1 MTSSDHASKR
11 RTQPRHTREHDLAE
25 ELATLTTRLRVA
37 SAAHQRLREGIR
49 CEAQALVANRV
60 LCRGGTNAALARLRL
75 PPVDEDE
82 PTDALT
88 FEVTVALQVPAHDTT
103 QAYARALRIV
113 MHAQTHLRD
122 ATADDDPTICVLG
135 AAATSACGQTTFAV
149 EADLH
154 LTLYLECT
162 DGPVPWATARRRLEV
177 DLARLDRVE
186 PDLDTIT
193 LVDARR
199 VGPPDPDGDDPDKY
213 DPDDAWD

>member
-1 MTSSDHASKR
+1 MTSSDHAPER
-11 RTQPRHTREHDLAE
+11 RTTPRPARERDLAE
-25 ELATLTTRLRVA
+25 EVAALTTRLRVV

-49 CEAQALVANRV
+49 YEAQRLVANGV

-75 PPVDEDE
+75 PPLDEDE

-88 FEVTVALQVPAHDTT
+88 FEVTVALQVPAHDAA
-103 QAYARALRIV
+103 QAYARARRIV
-113 MHAQTHLRD
+113 MHDQTHLRD
-122 ATADDDPTICVLG
+122 ATADDPTICVLG
-135 AAATSACGQTTFAV
+135 VEATPACGHTTFTV

-162 DGPVPWATARRRLEV
+162 DGPVPSATARRRLEA
-177 DLARLDRVE
+177 DLARLDRLQ

-193 LVDARR
+193 PVDARR

-213 DPDDAWD
+213 DPDDAWG